1 MRISRLDLI
10 VLVSSLP
17 ILVQCFFTQG
27 ISAQLPSIVINEFLA
42 SNVTTNPDMVD
53 FGDFSDWIE
62 LYNTQDF
69 AADISGYYITDDLNL
84 PAKWRIPQNT
94 VIAAEDFYFL
104 WADGEDD
111 IPGQNYLRS
120 WWPRNI
126 PFTTQWS
133 HTNFKLNK
141 DAELIALFNPDGILI
156 DSVRFTNQIEDVSY
170 GRKPDGSSNWFR
182 FGEPTPGK
190 MNSTAGIQSTMFAG
204 DVIFSQ
210 TGGFFTT
217 NQSVML
223 SSSSGSGIIRYTL
236 DGKKPTSESA
246 LYKAPISITENTI
259 LKARVFDDG
268 KIPGRVFGV
277 SYLINENRNLPA
289 FSIISDPEYIMG
301 RDLGIYLNT
310 LKEREIPVNIEYFP
324 LGTEEGFS
332 QQVGM
337 RIGGENIYRFAQKP
351 LNIYARGDYGEST
364 IEYQVFD
371 HLPFQSYKRLYLRNS
386 GDDWPYTM
394 MRDGMIS
401 SLIRDQVSN
410 SVQAYRPTVLYLNG
424 NYWGI
429 YNLREKLDAKYFSLH
444 YNTAEA
450 DLDHLESTYTVI
462 EGDSSDFITLLNLAS
477 SSDISDPDVFSEI
490 AGQIDI
496 QNLMDFVIVQA
507 YLANSSWGHNREI
520 WRDRGNESVWRWVLV
535 DMDRGFDANRI
546 GSNQIQDIFNEFE
559 LFRYLISNEQFKN
572 EFIQRYSERINT
584 TFTPDR
590 VISIIDSLASEI
602 EAELPRHISKWGN
615 FIDSLSITEWG
626 MSSGIP
632 SIERWN
638 TEVQKFR
645 TFAEQRPTSAIQ
657 NLSDLFSLSGRS
669 RLSIS
674 SNLNDAGKLD
684 VNGFFK
690 DVDASS
696 GRYFNGIPIS
706 IKAYAPPGYTF
717 SSWKQVGGSLSE
729 ILISKKSV
737 WKYYDQ
743 TNVPNLWKAL
753 DFDDSS
759 WKSGAGILGYGD
771 DQDTQIEYGTDVRDK
786 NISAYF
792 RQIFEL
798 TKPLDIVALDLEL
811 LIDDGAVVYINGM
824 EVTRT
829 NMPNGTVSENT
840 QALIAIGSTAETS
853 YQQFRIPPDH
863 LLLGENIIA
872 IEVHQSSPTSSDLS
886 FDLSLSKIMSNISA
900 DTTLISNS
908 DSISITLS
916 GDTELYVEFNPIN
929 SSFIPPVIDQF
940 LTLTKANS
948 PYFLS
953 ENVEIMPGAVLEID
967 AGVELLMDQGK
978 GITIKGTMTT
988 KGTEDEPVIMRAYFP
1003 GQYWKGLFFDQA
1015 DSRSI
1020 LDHLIISEAS
1030 GIVNDENFFSA
1041 VSLLNSDVEISNTII
1056 KDTPLP
1062 ISSQYSRLKVTSS
1075 KLTNVTHVGDYINV
1089 NGGKL
1094 WLINNIFDGNN
1105 IDDMDAIDIGFME
1118 DTTIIQGNTFYDFI
1132 GDNTDA
1138 IDIGDSS
1145 MGVQIIGNKVVN
1157 CGDKAVSIGQGSEAH
1172 IFKNVF
1178 AKCNLGVGIKDTG
1191 SMAFIDHNTFYLN
1204 NVGVAVY
1211 QKVINRGGG
1220 SADIRNSIFMNSNEV
1235 PVSSDEF
1242 SSADVYYSISDTD
1255 TLKGSSNLF
1264 GDIHLINPENENYYP
1279 QVISP
1284 VINASEDI
1292 YLDSEQAESLSEIG
1306 AFQFQG
1312 ILDHVLVI
1320 NEINYHSSLDFDPED
1335 WIEFY
1340 NITESP
1346 LDISKW
1352 VFIDGSYEQ
1361 AYVFKEN
1368 LIVPSKEYHV
1378 LSRDLSLFTD
1388 LFPTVSQ
1395 VSGNMYKG
1403 FSGSGESL
1411 YLYNNDGFLVDSLT
1425 YSDSSPWPEQADG
1438 NGPSLEL
1445 ISPFLD
1451 NGISES
1457 WQASPSHGTPGLD
1470 NSQFTSRKLE
1480 ENSTKYEIELFQNYP
1495 NPFNPSTLINFQ
1507 IPEHSQI
1514 SLNVYDMLGREVAV
1528 LMNGPIQAGY
1538 HQIPFD
1544 AKNLSSGMYIYRL
1557 KAGNKV
1563 ITRKLTLIK

>member
-10 VLVSSLP
+10 VLASSLT
-17 ILVQCFFTQG
+17 ILAQCFFTQG
-27 ISAQLPSIVINEFLA
+27 ISAQVPSIVINEFLA

-62 LYNTQDF
+62 LYNSQDF
-69 AADISGYYITDDLNL
+69 VADISGYYITDDLNDPTKWQIPQHTVI
-84 PAKWRIPQNT
+84 PAK
-94 VIAAEDFYFL
+94 DFYFL

-111 IPGQNYLRS
+111 IPGQNYVRS

-126 PFTTQWS
+126 PFTTKWS

-190 MNSTAGIQSTMFAG
+190 MNSTAGIQSTIYAG

-210 TGGFFTT
+210 KGGFFTT
-217 NQSVML
+217 VQSVML
-223 SSSSGSGIIRYTL
+223 SSSSGSGTIRYTL
-236 DGKKPTSESA
+236 DGKKPTSESN
-246 LYKAPISITENTI
+246 LYEAPISITENTI
-259 LKARVFDDG
+259 LKARVFEDG
-268 KIPGRVFGV
+268 KIPGRVFGS
-277 SYLINENRNLPA
+277 SYLINEKRNLPA

-301 RDLGIYLNT
+301 KDLGIYLNT

-324 LGTEEGFS
+324 LGAEQGFS

-351 LNIYARGDYGEST
+351 LNIYARGIYGEST
-364 IEYQVFD
+364 IEYPVFD

-410 SVQAYRPTVLYLNG
+410 SVQAYRPSVLYLNG
-424 NYWGI
+424 TYWGI
-429 YNLREKLDAKYFSLH
+429 YNLREKLDAQYFSLH
-444 YNTAEA
+444 YNTAVA

-462 EGDSSDFITLLNLAS
+462 EGDSSDYLTLLNLAS
-477 SSDISDPDVFSEI
+477 SSDISDPDVYSEI
-490 AGQIDI
+490 AGQVDI

-535 DMDRGFDANRI
+535 DMDRGFDTNRI

-559 LFRYLISNEQFKN
+559 LFRYLSSNEQFKN
-572 EFIQRYSERINT
+572 EFIQRYSERINS
-584 TFTPDR
+584 TFAPDR
-590 VISIIDSLASEI
+590 VISIIDSLASGI
-602 EAELPRHISKWGN
+602 EAELPRHISKWGT

-626 MSSGIP
+626 MSSSIS

-669 RLSIS
+669 KLSIS
-674 SNLNDAGKLD
+674 SNINDAGKLD

-690 DVDASS
+690 DLAASS
-696 GRYFNGIPIS
+696 GRYFDGIPIS

-717 SSWKQVGGSLSE
+717 SSWKQVGGAVSE
-729 ILISKKSV
+729 ILISKNSV

-743 TNVPNLWKAL
+743 TSVPSLWKTL
-753 DFDDSS
+753 EFDDSS

-771 DQDTQIEYGTDVRDK
+771 DQDTQIEYGTNVRDK
-786 NISAYF
+786 NITAYF
-792 RQIFEL
+792 RHLFKL
-798 TKPLDIVALDLEL
+798 TEPSEIAALDLEL
-811 LIDDGAVVYINGM
+811 LIDDGAVVYLNGK
-824 EVTRT
+824 EIARK

-840 QALIAIGSTAETS
+840 EALIAIGGTAETS
-853 YQQFRIPPDH
+853 YQLLRILPDH

-872 IEVHQSSPTSSDLS
+872 VEVHQSSPNSSDLS
-886 FDLSLSKIMSNISA
+886 FDLSLSKIMSNVSA
-900 DTTLISNS
+900 DTTLISDS
-908 DSISITLS
+908 DSISITIS
-916 GDTELYVEFNPIN
+916 GDTKLFVEFTPTN
-929 SSFIPPVIDQF
+929 SSFIPPVIDQY

-953 ENVEIMPGAVLEID
+953 ENVEVMPGAVLEID
-967 AGVELLMDQGK
+967 AGVELLIDQGK
-978 GITIKGTMTT
+978 GINIKGTLTT
-988 KGTEDEPVIMRAYFP
+988 KGTEDEPVIMSAYFP
-1003 GQYWKGLFFDQA
+1003 GQYWRGLFFDQA

-1030 GIVNDENFFSA
+1030 GITNDKNFFSA
-1041 VSLLNSDVEISNTII
+1041 ISLLNSDVEISNSII

-1062 ISSQYSRLKVTSS
+1062 ISSQDSRLKVTGSR
-1075 KLTNVTHVGDYINV
+1075 LTNATLVGDYINV

-1094 WLINNIFDGNN
+1094 WLINNIFEGNN
-1105 IDDMDAIDIGFME
+1105 IEDMDAIDLGFME
-1118 DTTIIQGNTFYDFI
+1118 DTTIIQGNAFYDFI

-1157 CGDKAVSIGQGSEAH
+1157 CGDKAVSIGQGSEAI

-1178 AKCNLGVGIKDTG
+1178 AKCNLGIGIKDAG
-1191 SMAFIDHNTFYLN
+1191 SKAFIDHNTFYSN

-1220 SADIRNSIFMNSNEV
+1220 SADIRNSIFMNSHEV
-1235 PVSSDEF
+1235 PVSYDEF

-1255 TLKGSSNLF
+1255 TLLGSSNLF
-1264 GDIHLINPENENYYP
+1264 DDIHLINPENENYYP

-1284 VINASEDI
+1284 VINASENI
-1292 YLDSEQAESLSEIG
+1292 YLDYEEAESLSEIG

-1312 ILDHVLVI
+1312 ILDPVLVI
-1320 NEINYHSSLDFDPED
+1320 NEINYHSSPDFDPED

-1340 NITESP
+1340 NTTESP

-1361 AYVFKEN
+1361 AYVFEEN
-1368 LIVPSKEYHV
+1368 IIVPTKEYHV
-1378 LSRDLSLFTD
+1378 LSRDLSLFTE

-1395 VSGNMYKG
+1395 VSGNMNKG

-1411 YLYNNDGFLVDSLT
+1411 FLYNNDGFLVDSLT
-1425 YSDSSPWPEQADG
+1425 YSDANPWPEQADG

-1451 NGISES
+1451 NGKPES
-1457 WQASPSHGTPGLD
+1457 WQASPGNGTPGLD
-1470 NSQFTSRKLE
+1470 NSQFTSLELE
-1480 ENSTKYEIELFQNYP
+1480 ENSTKNEFALFQNYP

-1507 IPEHSQI
+1507 IPVNGQVF
-1514 SLNVYDMLGREVAV
+1514 LNVYDMLGREVAV
-1528 LMNGPIQAGY
+1528 LVNGPIQAGY
-1538 HQIPFD
+1538 HQITFD

-1557 KAGNKV
+1557 KAGSTV